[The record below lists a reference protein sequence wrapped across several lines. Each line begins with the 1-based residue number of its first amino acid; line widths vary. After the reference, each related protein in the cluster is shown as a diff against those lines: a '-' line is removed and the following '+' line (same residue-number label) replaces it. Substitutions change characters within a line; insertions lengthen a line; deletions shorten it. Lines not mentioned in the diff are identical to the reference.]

1 MLRKDSSL
9 KEFIQRKPSLIS
21 SMLLKFD
28 VLFTFAHLFREIH
41 NQVFAG
47 SQLVSWQALEDRTKK

>member
-1 MLRKDSSL
+1 MLRKYSFFN
-9 KEFIQRKPSLIS
+9 EFIERKPSLIS

>member
-1 MLRKDSSL
+1 MLRKYSFFN
-9 KEFIQRKPSLIS
+9 EFIERKPSLIS
-21 SMLLKFD
+21 SLLLKFD
-28 VLFTFAHLFREIH
+28 LLFKFAYLFREIH

>member
-1 MLRKDSSL
+1 MLRQYSFF
-9 KEFIQRKPSLIS
+9 KEFIERKPSLIS
-21 SMLLKFD
+21 SMPLKFD

-47 SQLVSWQALEDRTKK
+47 SQLVSCQALED